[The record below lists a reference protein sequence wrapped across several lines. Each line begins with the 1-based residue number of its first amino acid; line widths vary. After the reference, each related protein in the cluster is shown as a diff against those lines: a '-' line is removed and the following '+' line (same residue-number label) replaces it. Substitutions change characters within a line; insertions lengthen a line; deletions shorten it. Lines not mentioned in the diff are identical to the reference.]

1 MYLVCRLLLRC
12 PARFTLFPYTTL
24 FRSREVDI
32 AWTAAFVRR
41 NVEIRAGGKI
51 ARSRAAIGRKDKQ
64 VAARALVPVGPV
76 AVKKVLGDV
85 GLHLVDRKSTRL
97 NSSHRC
103 ISYAVFCFA
112 APLDSHSFPT
122 RRSSD
127 LEKLISPGPPRSSG
141 GTSKSAPEV
150 RSRGAALPSAGRTNK
165 WLRVPSFQWVQW
177 R

>member
-85 GLHLVDRKSTRL
+85 GLHLVL
-97 NSSHRC
+97 FFFF
-103 ISYAVFCFA
+103 IALFVAVVVFA
-112 APLDSHSFPT
+112 VGIY
-122 RRSSD
+122 RRG
-127 LEKLISPGPPRSSG
+127 KRN
-141 GTSKSAPEV
+141 
-150 RSRGAALPSAGRTNK
+150 R
-165 WLRVPSFQWVQW
+165 
-177 R
+177 